1 MGAVG
6 TVDVSGDPPRG
17 TPLDMLYGG
26 PRNAEQLAKPYQQL
40 VTRLTVLAEARDDL
54 PPWDARRSGPK
65 NCSTIVLVGIMHLGL
80 LDLAMR
86 RREAFDKIVRV
97 TSTNEHEVPLML
109 SRAGRMMVTLDF
121 QFQVENLLTSLA
133 GALGIAKPPRRF
145 PDLADVVLQ
154 RSGFRNWKRRTQH
167 LHLASKIRN
176 TLHNNG
182 VHRGRTT
189 QVTARGYTFRFIEGR
204 VFRQAGWEHISWAL
218 HAGVDVLEELLR
230 SPIVQAIPAAEDLGA
245 QQLMHRPGPG

>member
-109 SRAGRMMVTLDF
+109 SPGRSDDGH
-121 QFQVENLLTSLA
+121 S
-133 GALGIAKPPRRF
+133 RF
-145 PDLADVVLQ
+145 PIPGREVLQ
-154 RSGFRNWKRRTQH
+154 RSRFRNWKRRTQH
-167 LHLASKIRN
+167 LYLASKIRN

-230 SPIVQAIPAAEDLGA
+230 SAIVQAIPAAEDLGA